1 MFVGPPLL
9 LLLWA
14 HLLRPLLPHSD
25 WFALAA
31 AGLLGLVGAATAPWS
46 GSVKTVAA
54 VAYIVLCVLTLP
66 LVTLLAVCSTGD
78 CL

>member
-14 HLLRPLLPHSD
+14 HLLRPVVPHSD

-31 AGLLGLVGAATAPWS
+31 AGLLGLVGLAIAPWS
-46 GSVKTVAA
+46 GTVKAVVA
-54 VAYIVLCVLTLP
+54 VAYIPLGILALP
-66 LVTLLAVCSTGD
+66 LITLLAVCSTGD
-78 CL
+78 CI